1 MMTDTEEAPGAAPA
15 SPAAENPDEPTA
27 ELPKSIL
34 AGKEFKPGEEVI
46 LKIVEV
52 RDNSVLVAYSYGD
65 DEEETE
71 EEPTTEEEPAA
82 GGGAGYSEGGSSNPG
97 NPMY

>member
-1 MMTDTEEAPGAAPA
+1 MMTDTEEAAPA
-15 SPAAENPDEPTA
+15 EAPAPEESGEPTA

-34 AGKEFKPGEEVI
+34 AGKEFKPGEEVV

-71 EEPTTEEEPAA
+71 PEAPPAEEEAPAA
-82 GGGAGYSEGGSSNPG
+82 GGGEGNPG